1 MKIVTMVGIAFIL
14 HSCSG
19 TKNISNK
26 GFKPEIKEIW
36 SKAPHN
42 AFTDLIYYK
51 NAFYC
56 SFREGSGHVPGS
68 NGTGRILRSKDGNQ
82 WEDFAFISKKGIDLR
97 DQKLSVMPD
106 GRVLCLMG
114 GSVYDVSVKPS
125 KLLNLY
131 PHVSYLTF
139 PGKFTHPEKA
149 TVQPEGQSWV
159 WRLTWNK
166 GTGYGINYTNGKI
179 VLEKTIDGKNYQK
192 ISDFDIDGQPNEST
206 IQFDA
211 SGKMYVMVRREQGD
225 KMGILA
231 TSVFPYT
238 QWQYSKMDLRLGGPD
253 FRFSPDGKKLIVG
266 TRLYLP
272 EGHKTGIVI
281 TDLNGKTLK
290 TIQLESGGD
299 CSYPG
304 LVIRDKKLWV
314 SYYSSHKGKSNIYFT
329 SFPLSFL
336 LNN

>member
-131 PHVSYLTF
+131 PHISYLTI
-139 PGKFTHPEKA
+139 PGKFTTPEKA
-149 TVQPEGQSWV
+149 VVQPEGQSWV
-159 WRLTWNK
+159 WRLTWHK
-166 GTGYGINYTNGKI
+166 GTGYGINYSKGQI
-179 VLEKTIDGKNYQK
+179 FLVKTTDGKHYDK
-192 ISDFDIDGQPNEST
+192 VSDINVDGFPNEST
-206 IQFDA
+206 IQFDD
-211 SGKMYVMVRREQGD
+211 SGKMYVMIRREQGD
-225 KMGILA
+225 ALGVIAK
-231 TSVFPYT
+231 SNYPYT
-238 QWQYSKMDLRLGGPD
+238 SWSFCKMDIRLGGPY
-253 FRFSPDGKKLIVG
+253 FLFSPDRTKLIVG
-266 TRLYLP
+266 TRLYLA
-272 EGHKTGIVI
+272 GGNKTGIVI
-281 TDLNGKTLK
+281 TDLNGKTIK
-290 TIQLESGGD
+290 TMVLESAGD

-304 LVIRDKKLWV
+304 MVIKDKKLYI
-314 SYYSSHKGKSNIYFT
+314 SYYSSHTGKSNIYFT
-329 SFPLSFL
+329 TIPLNIL
-336 LNN
+336 LND